1 MAEIICIIGTKG
13 GTGKTTLS
21 HLLCHGLSLLG
32 RRTACIMTDEYRDP
46 LPPQG
51 RRYVMADAR
60 SPVARTKVVDKLR
73 SLTGWMG
80 VLDGG
85 ANRTDTDISL
95 YEMSDLV
102 LLPFRDSPEDVRT
115 VMHDLELFPR
125 AFALPSQWP
134 RNKWQQEA
142 AQKLIDGLPADMQ
155 SRVLSPV
162 HAVAASK
169 LLLQSTPPDTLPT
182 ALNAAAR
189 GAAQQVLDLLGDD
202 AASVEASLREAA
214 A

>member
-60 SPVARTKVVDKLR
+60 SPVARAKVVDKLR
-73 SLTGWMG
+73 SLAGWMG

-95 YEMSDLV
+95 YELSDLV
-102 LLPFRDSPEDVRT
+102 LLPFRDSPEDIRT

-142 AQKLIDGLPADMQ
+142 AQKLIDSLPNDMQ

-162 HAVAASK
+162 YAIAASK
-169 LLLQSTPPDTLPT
+169 LLLQNTPPDTLPT
-182 ALNAAAR
+182 ALNTATRA
-189 GAAQQVLDLLGDD
+189 AAQQVLDLLGDD
-202 AASVEASLREAA
+202 TASVEASLREAA